1 VTSYFTPPLWDGSY
15 PHTNSRVYNRAM
27 TTPILTA
34 AAARQSRRNP
44 RAAGGRGG
52 KISSHN
58 YIAEGGK
65 KPAGA
70 PLGNRN
76 AARRSQE
83 YVDRQA
89 RLTALVQQTKA
100 LADAAFAA
108 VDRAH
113 IERQALAALLAEPR
127 DV

>member
-1 VTSYFTPPLWDGSY
+1 MP
-15 PHTNSRVYNRAM
+15 
-27 TTPILTA
+27 TPILTA
-34 AAARQSRRNP
+34 AASRQSRRNP
-44 RAAGGRGG
+44 RVAGGRGT
-52 KISSHN
+52 KKSPHN

-65 KPAGA
+65 KTVGA

-89 RLTALVQQTKA
+89 RLAALVQQTKA

-113 IERQALAALLAEPR
+113 IERQILAALLAEPQN
-127 DV
+127 V